1 MATSKWDYFASP
13 KNQVGMIAAAV
24 TTGAFAVFGLVGA
37 LGVIPW
43 AVAAGVAYGAG
54 ALLTPSNSQK
64 ALPAAETTS
73 TESMIDESIKENL
86 AKLHRANVPPPVYNE
101 AMKLQSVT
109 RFGLS
114 QWESLT
120 PTPEHQQTVYNVSK
134 VYLPEVVD
142 TYLKAPQYR
151 GREASMRC
159 IDSLRTMYDA
169 VDRVKHGILD
179 NNLRALDSQ
188 ASYLKEAL
196 QGPVSLDD
204 AAVDPPSDPD
214 TSGTS
219 PYK

>member
-1 MATSKWDYFASP
+1 M
-13 KNQVGMIAAAV
+13 
-24 TTGAFAVFGLVGA
+24 
-37 LGVIPW
+37 
-43 AVAAGVAYGAG
+43 
-54 ALLTPSNSQK
+54 
-64 ALPAAETTS
+64 
-73 TESMIDESIKENL
+73 
-86 AKLHRANVPPPVYNE
+86 
-101 AMKLQSVT
+101 
-109 RFGLS
+109 
-114 QWESLT
+114 
-120 PTPEHQQTVYNVSK
+120 YNVSK